1 MSKDPAKVAVVQ
13 KIEKAPDM
21 ECHIRIVEVEGVR
34 VVEFRDFIPSLKEYG
49 RGYWFP
55 LNAESVFSIINGL
68 TEVARTESV

>member
-13 KIEKAPDM
+13 SIEKAPDLQ
-21 ECHIRIVEVEGVR
+21 CHIRIVEVEGAR

-68 TEVARTESV
+68 TDVARVESV